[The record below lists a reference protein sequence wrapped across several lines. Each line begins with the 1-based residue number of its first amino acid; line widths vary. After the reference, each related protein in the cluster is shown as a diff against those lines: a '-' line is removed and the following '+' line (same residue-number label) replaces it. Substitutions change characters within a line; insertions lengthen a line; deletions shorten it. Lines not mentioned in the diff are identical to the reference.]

1 MKPIKY
7 IFIFIFLFFVNNS
20 FSQFSE
26 KDIKEMVN
34 HGTKEELIY
43 EWNYAIESSEFRYA
57 DLISDALIKKEPK
70 NPNFIYR
77 KGYTSVH
84 YKKDFVEA
92 LKLFSKILKNV
103 AKDYKSESSTETR
116 APYEV
121 YYYYAYCQ
129 DQLGNIEN
137 ATTYY
142 KKYLDENI
150 GVTNLYTK
158 LAQVKIVNIEVSE
171 KYKAN
176 PKKNIILN
184 SVGDSIN
191 SPDPEYAPII
201 SPDGSTI
208 YFTSRRIWKED
219 KYKEYVEDFTN
230 FSTEDVYVS
239 YKKSPGQWTTPKR
252 LPFCRLDRNEATVA
266 ISSDERMMYI
276 FADNAKDGGNL
287 YEIDLS
293 KDRLDTLELITTE
306 GINTK
311 YWDSHVFYS
320 EDNTIAI
327 FASDRPGGYG
337 GRDLYRMI
345 KLPDGNWS
353 LPKNMGPLI
362 NSPYDEDAPFLS
374 IDKKQLYFSSNSDKS
389 MGGFDIFVSL
399 KVSDNDW
406 STPVNLGYPINST
419 KDDIYFTTT
428 ADGLLGYLSS
438 NRKGVKGETDIYEV
452 EFISKEIKT
461 SFILSGKL
469 SKNSGGKINKNIT
482 LELQCINCDSNK
494 KKFIK
499 PRTRDGNFI
508 SGLEPCREYRLDV
521 ISPKGEVIHS
531 EKFETSCTLTTEN
544 IVKDINLK

>member
-1 MKPIKY
+1 MNPIKQ
-7 IFIFIFLFFVNNS
+7 IILFFSLLIYSNS
-20 FSQFSE
+20 YTQFAE
-26 KDIKEMVN
+26 KDVIEIVTY
-34 HGTKEELIY
+34 GTKEELIY

-57 DLISDALIKKEPK
+57 DLISDALLKRDPK
-70 NPNFIYR
+70 NANFIYR
-77 KGYTSVH
+77 KGYTLIH
-84 YKKDFVEA
+84 FKKNYAEA

-103 AKDYKSESSTETR
+103 VKDYKNELATESR
-116 APYEV
+116 CPYET

-129 DQLGNIEN
+129 DQLGNIN
-137 ATTYY
+137 DATTYY

-150 GVTNLYTK
+150 GVTNIYTK
-158 LAQVKIVNIEVSE
+158 LAQVKIVNIEVAE

-191 SPDPEYAPII
+191 TPDPEYAPII
-201 SPDGSTI
+201 SPDGSSI
-208 YFTSRRIWKED
+208 FFTSRRIWKED
-219 KYKEYVEDFTN
+219 TYKEYLEDFTN
-230 FSTEDVYVS
+230 FSTEDIYVS
-239 YKKSPGQWTTPKR
+239 YKKGPGQWTTPKR

-266 ISSDERMMYI
+266 VSSDERTMYI
-276 FADNAKDGGNL
+276 YADNAKDGGNL
-287 YEIDLS
+287 YEVDLS
-293 KDRLDTLELITTE
+293 KDRLDTLDLIKTE
-306 GINTK
+306 GVNTK
-311 YWDSHVFYS
+311 DWDSHIFYS

-327 FASDRPGGYG
+327 FASDRAGGYG

-345 KLPDGNWS
+345 KLPDGTWS
-353 LPKNMGPLI
+353 LPKNMGPVI

-406 STPVNLGYPINST
+406 SSPVNLGYPINST

-438 NRKGVKGETDIYEV
+438 NRNGVKGETDIFEV

-461 SFILSGKL
+461 SFILNGKL
-469 SKNSGGKINKNIT
+469 SRSNGITIKDNIY
-482 LELQCINCDSNK
+482 LQLQCLNCDTDR

-499 PRTRDGNFI
+499 PRTRDGKFI
-508 SGLEPCREYRLDV
+508 SGLEPCRDYQLEV
-521 ISPKGEVIHS
+521 VNETGTVIHS
-531 EKFETSCTLTTEN
+531 EKFETSCTLTTES
-544 IVKDINLK
+544 IIKDIFLK

>member
-1 MKPIKY
+1 MNQLKY
-7 IFIFIFLFFVNNS
+7 TFFIFFLFIINYS
-20 FSQFSE
+20 FGQFAE
-26 KDIKEMVN
+26 KDVTEIITY
-34 HGTKEELIY
+34 GTKEELIY

-57 DLISDALIKKEPK
+57 DLISDALVKREPK
-70 NPNFIYR
+70 NANFIYR
-77 KGYTSVH
+77 KGYTAVH
-84 YKKDFVEA
+84 FKKNYAEA

-103 AKDYKSESSTETR
+103 AKDYNNELATETR
-116 APYEV
+116 CPFET

-129 DQLGNIEN
+129 DQLGNIEG
-137 ATTYY
+137 ATEYY

-150 GVTNLYTK
+150 GVTNVYTK
-158 LAQVKIVNIEVSE
+158 LAQVKIVNIEVAE

-208 YFTSRRIWKED
+208 YFTSRRVWKED
-219 KYKEYVEDFTN
+219 TYKEFVEDFTN
-230 FSTEDVYVS
+230 FSTEDIYVS
-239 YKKSPGQWTTPKR
+239 YKKGPGQWTTPKR

-266 ISSDERMMYI
+266 VSSDERIMYI
-276 FADNAKDGGNL
+276 YADNAKDGGNL
-287 YEIDLS
+287 YEVDLS
-293 KDRLDTLELITTE
+293 KDRLDTLDIIKTE
-306 GINTK
+306 GVNTK
-311 YWDSHVFYS
+311 DWDSHIFYS

-327 FASDRPGGYG
+327 FASDRAGGYG

-345 KLPDGNWS
+345 KLPDGTWS
-353 LPKNMGPLI
+353 LPKNMGPTI

-399 KVSDNDW
+399 KVNDNDW

-438 NRKGVKGETDIYEV
+438 NRNGVKGETDIYEV
-452 EFISKEIKT
+452 EFVSKEIKT
-461 SFILSGKL
+461 SFILSGKISSSTTL
-469 SKNSGGKINKNIT
+469 GKGIS
-482 LELQCINCDSNK
+482 LQLQCLNCDSNR

-499 PRTRDGNFI
+499 PRTRDGKFI
-508 SGLEPCREYRLDV
+508 SGLEPCREYQLEV
-521 ISPKGEVIHS
+521 VNELGTVIHS
-531 EKFETSCTLTTEN
+531 EKFETSCTLTTES
-544 IVKDINLK
+544 IVKNISLK

>member
-1 MKPIKY
+1 MNQLKY
-7 IFIFIFLFFVNNS
+7 TFFIF
-20 FSQFSE
+20 FSLLINHTFGQFAE
-26 KDIKEMVN
+26 KDVTEIITY
-34 HGTKEELIY
+34 GTKEELIY

-57 DLISDALIKKEPK
+57 DLISDALVKREPK
-70 NPNFIYR
+70 NANFIYR
-77 KGYTSVH
+77 KGYTAVH
-84 YKKDFVEA
+84 FKKNYAEA

-103 AKDYKSESSTETR
+103 AKDYNNELATETR
-116 APYEV
+116 CPFET

-129 DQLGNIEN
+129 DQLGNIEG
-137 ATTYY
+137 ATEYY

-150 GVTNLYTK
+150 GVTNVYTK
-158 LAQVKIVNIEVSE
+158 LAQVKIVNIEVAE

-208 YFTSRRIWKED
+208 YFTSRRVWKED
-219 KYKEYVEDFTN
+219 TYKEFVEDFTN
-230 FSTEDVYVS
+230 FSTEDIYVS
-239 YKKSPGQWTTPKR
+239 YKKGPGQWTTPKR

-266 ISSDERMMYI
+266 VSSDERIMYI
-276 FADNAKDGGNL
+276 YADNAKDGGNL
-287 YEIDLS
+287 YEVDLS
-293 KDRLDTLELITTE
+293 KDRLDTLDIIKTE
-306 GINTK
+306 GVNTK
-311 YWDSHVFYS
+311 DWDSHIFYS
-320 EDNTIAI
+320 EDNTVAI
-327 FASDRPGGYG
+327 FASDRAGGYG

-345 KLPDGNWS
+345 KLPDGTWS
-353 LPKNMGPLI
+353 LPKNMGPTI

-399 KVSDNDW
+399 KVNDNDW

-438 NRKGVKGETDIYEV
+438 NRNGVKGETDIYEV
-452 EFISKEIKT
+452 EFVSKEIKT
-461 SFILSGKL
+461 SFILSGKISSSTTL
-469 SKNSGGKINKNIT
+469 GKGIS
-482 LELQCINCDSNK
+482 LQLQCLNCDSNR

-499 PRTRDGNFI
+499 PRTRDGKFI
-508 SGLEPCREYRLDV
+508 SGLEPCREYQLEV
-521 ISPKGEVIHS
+521 VNELGTVIHS
-531 EKFETSCTLTTEN
+531 EKFETSCTLTTES
-544 IVKDINLK
+544 IVKNISLK

>member
-1 MKPIKY
+1 MKY
-7 IFIFIFLFFVNNS
+7 ILSFFLLFFLQSS
-20 FSQFSE
+20 FGQFAE
-26 KDIKEMVN
+26 KDVKEIIN
-34 HGTKEELIY
+34 YGTKEELIY

-57 DLISDALIKKEPK
+57 DLISDALVKREPK
-70 NPNFIYR
+70 NSNFIYR
-77 KGYTSVH
+77 KGYTAIH
-84 YKKDFVEA
+84 YKKNYAEA

-103 AKDYKSESSTETR
+103 AKDYNNELVTETR
-116 APYEV
+116 CPFET

-129 DQLGNIEN
+129 DQLGNIN
-137 ATTYY
+137 DATTYY

-150 GVTNLYTK
+150 GVTNVYTK
-158 LAQVKIVNIEVSE
+158 LAQVKIVNIEVAE

-176 PKKNIILN
+176 PKKNIILT

-191 SPDPEYAPII
+191 TPDPEYAPII

-208 YFTSRRIWKED
+208 YFTSRRTWKED
-219 KYKEYVEDFTN
+219 TYKEYVEDFTN
-230 FSTEDVYVS
+230 FSTEDIYVS
-239 YKKSPGQWTTPKR
+239 YKKGPGQWTNPTR
-252 LPFCRLDRNEATVA
+252 LPFCRLERNEATVA
-266 ISSDERMMYI
+266 VSSDERTMYI
-276 FADNAKDGGNL
+276 YADNAKDGGNL
-287 YEIDLS
+287 YEVDLS
-293 KDRLDTLELITTE
+293 KDRLDTLDLIKTE
-306 GINTK
+306 GVNTK
-311 YWDSHVFYS
+311 DWDSHIFYS

-327 FASDRPGGYG
+327 FASDRAGGYG

-345 KLPDGNWS
+345 KLPDGTWS
-353 LPKNMGPLI
+353 LPKNMGPVI

-438 NRKGVKGETDIYEV
+438 NRNGVKGETDIYEV
-452 EFISKEIKT
+452 EFVSKEIKT

-469 SKNSGGKINKNIT
+469 SRSGGIAIGNNIS
-482 LELQCINCDSNK
+482 LQLQCLNCDSNR

-499 PRTRDGNFI
+499 PRTRDGKYI
-508 SGLEPCREYRLDV
+508 TGLEPCREYQL
-521 ISPKGEVIHS
+521 EVVNEIGTIIHS
-531 EKFETSCTLTTEN
+531 EKFETSCTLTTES
-544 IVKDINLK
+544 IVKDIFLK